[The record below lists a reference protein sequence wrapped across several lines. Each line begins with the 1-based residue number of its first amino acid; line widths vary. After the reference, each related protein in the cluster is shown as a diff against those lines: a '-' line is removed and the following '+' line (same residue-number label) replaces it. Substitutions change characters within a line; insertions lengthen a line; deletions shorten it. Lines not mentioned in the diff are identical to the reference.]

1 MTTTALR
8 AQPHLKLAA
17 RFGLVG
23 LTGILV
29 NQAVLAVTTEWLGLH
44 YLFSAIL
51 ATQLSTTW
59 NFVGTERWAFA
70 GRPLAR
76 SLPFR
81 YTAFLA
87 VSNAAL
93 VLRIPLL
100 WALTE
105 ILTVHYLASNL
116 ITLLV
121 LFVLRYAFSDAWI
134 WRAESAAMESGQGDA
149 SGERLG
155 NGRWIEPAAP
165 QPVPV
170 GPGRPARYRYDV
182 AGIVRLDSD
191 VELPELAFFRS
202 DVQTPPD
209 IRIRISRVG
218 AMPSRTTKFV
228 ENGPQLRYL
237 EHLGALGANFTLTMG
252 EPIEIRVTPLLAIS
266 RHVLYTNIVEAF
278 LRFVLVSK
286 GYVLLHSAC
295 IAADGKAALL
305 SAQTDTGKTS
315 TVIRLVRDR
324 GYQFLSDD
332 MTIITPD
339 GRARCYPKPMTL
351 SYHTMYSIK
360 GDSLTRRQRAALA
373 IQSRIHSKSGRT
385 VGRALGQMNIPIMS
399 VNSAV
404 QIVVPPPKYRIDSLM
419 TCEIGHEAEIAHVF
433 LMERGE
439 PLREKLSVDQ
449 AIGQL
454 IENTDDA
461 YGFPPFST
469 FAPRIRIGD
478 DDYESLR
485 KKELELLERALA
497 AANVWRLR
505 VPGHEWAELLPSL
518 IEGGNGHVP
527 ELPAPQPEQ
536 PAASPAAAV
545 GVPVMAVELAT
556 ILLGTDSLSTQDDS
570 PKDG

>member
-1 MTTTALR
+1 MATRALR

-23 LTGILV
+23 LSGILV

-44 YLFSAIL
+44 YLLSAIL
-51 ATQLSTTW
+51 ATQISTTW

-76 SLPFR
+76 SLAFR
-81 YTAFLA
+81 YAAFLA

-93 VLRIPLL
+93 LLRVPLL
-100 WALTE
+100 WALTD
-105 ILTVHYLASNL
+105 LAQVHYLASNL

-134 WRAESAAMESGQGDA
+134 WRAESPAAERV
-149 SGERLG
+149 ERLQPSVDG
-155 NGRWIEPAAP
+155 ASNGASRAPARVPEPLA
-165 QPVPV
+165 V

-191 VELPELAFFRS
+191 VELPELAFFRTEA
-202 DVQTPPD
+202 QGHPD
-209 IRIRISRVG
+209 IRIRIARVG
-218 AMPSRTTKFV
+218 AMPSRSTRFE
-228 ENGPQLRYL
+228 ENGSQLRYL
-237 EHLGALGANFTLTMG
+237 EHLGAFGANFTLTMG
-252 EPIEIRVTPLLAIS
+252 DPIEIRVAPLLAVS

-278 LRFVLVSK
+278 LRFVMVSK
-286 GYVLLHSAC
+286 GHVLLHSAC
-295 IAADGKAALL
+295 IAMDGKAALL

-332 MTIITPD
+332 MTIISPD

-360 GDSLTRRQRAALA
+360 GESLTRRQRAALA

-385 VGRALGQMNIPIMS
+385 VGRALGRMNIPIMS

-419 TCEIGHEAEIAHVF
+419 PCEIGEEAEIGHVF

-439 PLREKLSVDQ
+439 PVREKLSVDQ

-497 AANVWRLR
+497 AATVWRLR

-527 ELPAPQPEQ
+527 ELPTAEP
-536 PAASPAAAV
+536 ASPPAPHGASV

-556 ILLGTDSLSTQDDS
+556 ILLGTESLS
-570 PKDG
+570 